1 MNVSQAQ
8 KGRTYLVKKVN
19 LEGNIERR
27 LEMLGMTDQVKLMV
41 LNKKNQGAVII
52 KVRGTRFAIGKEIA
66 DAIEIEEIENEE
78 RCSCSFYWQS

>member
-8 KGRTYLVKKVN
+8 KWRTYLVKKVN

-66 DAIEIEEIENEE
+66 DAIEIEEIENE
-78 RCSCSFYWQS
+78 

>member
-27 LEMLGMTDQVKLMV
+27 LEMLGMTDKVKLMI

-66 DAIEIEEIENEE
+66 DAIEIEEIENE
-78 RCSCSFYWQS
+78 

>member
-27 LEMLGMTDQVKLMV
+27 LEMLDMTDQVKLMV

-66 DAIEIEEIENEE
+66 DAIEIEEIENE
-78 RCSCSFYWQS
+78 

>member
-1 MNVSQAQ
+1 MNLSQEK
-8 KGRTYLVKKVN
+8 KGRTYILKKVN

-66 DAIEIEEIENEE
+66 DAIEIEEIENE
-78 RCSCSFYWQS
+78 

>member
-66 DAIEIEEIENEE
+66 DSIEIEEIENE
-78 RCSCSFYWQS
+78 

>member
-8 KGRTYLVKKVN
+8 KGRIYLVKKVN

-66 DAIEIEEIENEE
+66 DAIEIEEIENE
-78 RCSCSFYWQS
+78 

>member
-27 LEMLGMTDQVKLMV
+27 LEMLGMTDQVKIMV

-66 DAIEIEEIENEE
+66 DAIEIEEIENE
-78 RCSCSFYWQS
+78 

>member
-66 DAIEIEEIENEE
+66 DAIEIEEIEKE
-78 RCSCSFYWQS
+78 

>member
-27 LEMLGMTDQVKLMV
+27 LEMLGMTDQVKLMI

-66 DAIEIEEIENEE
+66 DAIEIEEIENE
-78 RCSCSFYWQS
+78 

>member
-52 KVRGTRFAIGKEIA
+52 KVRGTRFAIGREIA
-66 DAIEIEEIENEE
+66 DAIEIEEIENE
-78 RCSCSFYWQS
+78 

>member
-52 KVRGTRFAIGKEIA
+52 KVRGNRFAIGKEIA
-66 DAIEIEEIENEE
+66 DAIEIEEIENE
-78 RCSCSFYWQS
+78 

>member
-41 LNKKNQGAVII
+41 LNKKNQGAIII

-66 DAIEIEEIENEE
+66 DAIEIEEIENE
-78 RCSCSFYWQS
+78 

>member
-41 LNKKNQGAVII
+41 LNKKNQGDVII

-66 DAIEIEEIENEE
+66 DAIEIEEIENE
-78 RCSCSFYWQS
+78 

>member
-27 LEMLGMTDQVKLMV
+27 LEMLGMTDQAKLMV

-66 DAIEIEEIENEE
+66 DAIEIEEIENE
-78 RCSCSFYWQS
+78 

>member
-52 KVRGTRFAIGKEIA
+52 KVRGTRFAICKEIA
-66 DAIEIEEIENEE
+66 DAIEIEEIENE
-78 RCSCSFYWQS
+78 

>member
-27 LEMLGMTDQVKLMV
+27 LEMLGMPDQVKLMV

-66 DAIEIEEIENEE
+66 DAIEIEEIENE
-78 RCSCSFYWQS
+78 

>member
-27 LEMLGMTDQVKLMV
+27 LELLGMTDQVKLMV

-66 DAIEIEEIENEE
+66 DAIEIEEIENE
-78 RCSCSFYWQS
+78 

>member
-1 MNVSQAQ
+1 LNVSQAQ
-8 KGRTYLVKKVN
+8 KGKTYLVKKVN

-66 DAIEIEEIENEE
+66 DAIEIEEIENE
-78 RCSCSFYWQS
+78 

>member
-52 KVRGTRFAIGKEIA
+52 KVRGTRIAIGKEIA
-66 DAIEIEEIENEE
+66 DAIEIEEIENE
-78 RCSCSFYWQS
+78 

>member
-41 LNKKNQGAVII
+41 LNKKGYVTTN
-52 KVRGTRFAIGKEIA
+52 
-66 DAIEIEEIENEE
+66 
-78 RCSCSFYWQS
+78 S

>member
-8 KGRTYLVKKVN
+8 KGRTYLVKKIN

-66 DAIEIEEIENEE
+66 DAIEIEEIENE
-78 RCSCSFYWQS
+78 

>member
-8 KGRTYLVKKVN
+8 KGRTYLVKNVN

-27 LEMLGMTDQVKLMV
+27 LEMLGMTDQVKLMI

-66 DAIEIEEIENEE
+66 DAIEIEEIENE
-78 RCSCSFYWQS
+78 

>member
-19 LEGNIERR
+19 LDGNIKRR
-27 LEMLGMTDQVKLMV
+27 LEILVMTDQVKLIV

-66 DAIEIEEIENEE
+66 DAIEIEEIENE
-78 RCSCSFYWQS
+78 

>member
-8 KGRTYLVKKVN
+8 KGRTYLVK
-19 LEGNIERR
+19 EGNIERR
-27 LEMLGMTDQVKLMV
+27 LEMLGMTDQVTLIV

-66 DAIEIEEIENEE
+66 DAIEIEEIENE
-78 RCSCSFYWQS
+78 

>member
-66 DAIEIEEIENEE
+66 DAIEIGEIENE
-78 RCSCSFYWQS
+78 

>member
-8 KGRTYLVKKVN
+8 KGKTYLVKTEN
-19 LEGNIERR
+19 LEGNIDRR

-66 DAIEIEEIENEE
+66 DAIEIEEIENE
-78 RCSCSFYWQS
+78 

>member
-19 LEGNIERR
+19 LEVNIERR
-27 LEMLGMTDQVKLMV
+27 FEMLGMTDQVKLMV

-66 DAIEIEEIENEE
+66 DAIEIEEIENE
-78 RCSCSFYWQS
+78 

>member
-27 LEMLGMTDQVKLMV
+27 LEMLGMTDQEKLMV
-41 LNKKNQGAVII
+41 LNKKNQGAVIII

-66 DAIEIEEIENEE
+66 DAIEIEEIENE
-78 RCSCSFYWQS
+78 

>member
-1 MNVSQAQ
+1 MYHKHK

-41 LNKKNQGAVII
+41 LNKK
-52 KVRGTRFAIGKEIA
+52 KS
-66 DAIEIEEIENEE
+66 
-78 RCSCSFYWQS
+78 RCCNYKRYVALVLP

>member
-27 LEMLGMTDQVKLMV
+27 LEMIGMTDQVKLMV

-66 DAIEIEEIENEE
+66 DAIEIEEIENE
-78 RCSCSFYWQS
+78 

>member
-8 KGRTYLVKKVN
+8 KRRTYLVKKVN

-66 DAIEIEEIENEE
+66 DAIEIEEIENE
-78 RCSCSFYWQS
+78 

>member
-8 KGRTYLVKKVN
+8 KGRTYLVKKN

-66 DAIEIEEIENEE
+66 DAIEIEEIENE
-78 RCSCSFYWQS
+78 

>member
-27 LEMLGMTDQVKLMV
+27 LEMLGMTDQIKLMV

-66 DAIEIEEIENEE
+66 DAIEIEEIENE
-78 RCSCSFYWQS
+78 

>member
-1 MNVSQAQ
+1 MILNVSQAQ

-66 DAIEIEEIENEE
+66 DAIEIEEIENE
-78 RCSCSFYWQS
+78 

>member
-52 KVRGTRFAIGKEIA
+52 KVRGTRFAIGKEIT
-66 DAIEIEEIENEE
+66 DAIEIEEIENE
-78 RCSCSFYWQS
+78 

>member
-8 KGRTYLVKKVN
+8 KGKTYLVKKVS

-66 DAIEIEEIENEE
+66 DAIEIEEIENE
-78 RCSCSFYWQS
+78 

>member
-52 KVRGTRFAIGKEIA
+52 KVRGTRFAIGKELA
-66 DAIEIEEIENEE
+66 DAIEIEEIENE
-78 RCSCSFYWQS
+78 

>member
-66 DAIEIEEIENEE
+66 DAIEIEEIESE
-78 RCSCSFYWQS
+78 

>member
-8 KGRTYLVKKVN
+8 KGRTYFVKKVN

-66 DAIEIEEIENEE
+66 DAIEIEEIENE
-78 RCSCSFYWQS
+78 